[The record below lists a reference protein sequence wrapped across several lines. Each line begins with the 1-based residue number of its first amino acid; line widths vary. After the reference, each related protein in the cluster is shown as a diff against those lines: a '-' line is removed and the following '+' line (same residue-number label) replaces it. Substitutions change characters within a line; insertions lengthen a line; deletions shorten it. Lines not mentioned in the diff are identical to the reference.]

1 MKKQITILVL
11 VLFNSV
17 LIYSQKFIKTTTPC
31 NKELLRNTPGQWIH
45 WGDPLQAKISKQQQ
59 QEIFNRLEKIHQF
72 VFTIFPSPIGIDVE
86 WGRYTGELEFA
97 QQVITDHLPDG
108 TIRENFSNGIP
119 LVNYSYLAK
128 FDPYSCGRDANEVM
142 KGYPREEGAIVK
154 VVAND
159 LNDVL
164 QGNQGGIEGMQIE
177 GRYIRMMET
186 IKGKW
191 KGYTQ
196 YQLDKGSDITMI
208 LLHRGGMLPY
218 IPVTRKQ
225 YLDLSIIYFNKFYDK
240 SIAEFERTDSLYAK
254 LYTDMGKKP
263 DWESR
268 KEQKEKLRKQKKDVL
283 KYYQDELTA
292 TIAAGLPDSPAIV
305 SGGMCNIVT
314 TYPIFTSEAE
324 GGKMLV
330 TENPA
335 YFRKDLPK
343 YIPQLFVLTFDK
355 YDWAFI
361 PKKEPIT
368 LMEENF
374 PIEKLQAMIDK

>member
-1 MKKQITILVL
+1 MKKQATILVL
-11 VLFNSV
+11 MLFNSV

-31 NKELLRNTPGQWIH
+31 NTELLRNTPGQWIH
-45 WGDPLQAKISKQQQ
+45 WGDPLQAKITKQQE
-59 QEIFNRLEKIHQF
+59 QEIFNRLEKIHRF
-72 VFTIFPSPIGIDVE
+72 VVTIFPSPLGIDVE

-108 TIRENFSNGIP
+108 RISENFSNGIP

-128 FDPYSCGRDANEVM
+128 FDPYSCGGDVYEMM

-164 QGNQGGIEGMQIE
+164 QGNEGGIEGMQID
-177 GRYIRMMET
+177 GRYIRMMKT

-208 LLHRGGMLPY
+208 LLHREGMLPY

-240 SIAEFERTDSLYAK
+240 SIADFERTDSLYAK
-254 LYTDMGKKP
+254 MYTDMGKKP

-268 KEQKEKLRKQKKDVL
+268 KEQKEKFRKQKRDVI
-283 KYYQDELTA
+283 KYYQDELAA
-292 TIAAGLPDSPAIV
+292 TIATGLPDSPAIV
-305 SGGMCNIVT
+305 SGGMCNLIT
-314 TYPIFTSEAE
+314 TYPIFTSEAA

-330 TENPA
+330 IENPA

-355 YDWAFI
+355 YGWAFI
-361 PKKEPIT
+361 PKREPIT
-368 LMEENF
+368 LMEEYF

>member
-1 MKKQITILVL
+1 
-11 VLFNSV
+11 
-17 LIYSQKFIKTTTPC
+17 
-31 NKELLRNTPGQWIH
+31 
-45 WGDPLQAKISKQQQ
+45 
-59 QEIFNRLEKIHQF
+59 
-72 VFTIFPSPIGIDVE
+72 
-86 WGRYTGELEFA
+86 
-97 QQVITDHLPDG
+97 
-108 TIRENFSNGIP
+108 
-119 LVNYSYLAK
+119 
-128 FDPYSCGRDANEVM
+128 M

-191 KGYTQ
+191 KGYSQ

-292 TIAAGLPDSPAIV
+292 TIAAGLSNSPAIV